1 MAEGPASDELSLPE
15 AQIRS
20 EFLRN
25 QMRKWMEAAIT
36 SGRTA
41 ELFELEMWLRSFE
54 RFFRVKNQ
62 PLSEIERKQL
72 TIRNWSEELRL
83 VDNVIVR
90 VIQLCTAILT
100 EEQVNFTWFDKYL
113 ETYLK
118 KDDIV
123 DPYIEKLL
131 RQSTPESALTLLK
144 ESFEDLHLMLQDL
157 VKVSRISYATFN
169 SVGKTLYREV
179 RRSHLL
185 ALLIDKK
192 FKPIHDRM
200 TNQALVA
207 TIRGIESP
215 RERKQAARVFLELF
229 RLLHYLEYA
238 DPDHVAEEDLKN
250 TLLVFSLVTS
260 EARLLLTYLER
271 KAMTELNTE
280 APLHQLYDSFVYC
293 LPLELK
299 KVINTELL
307 DISVARQADN
317 IRTRVENSHGI
328 LKDCFQQSAVQLAQ
342 VFDTEIDGGQIFP
355 DFTAKLEQSL
365 RLRDGLAKLIKVVRQ
380 FQASSDEK
388 GALAMKRAISEFYDE
403 SMKYLMYRDWRGF
416 EMFFIEILKTTN
428 LTSLTH
434 ITHRF
439 ETFLM
444 TLFREVQKRSILH
457 DHPLGEE
464 LQGGV
469 TDVPEAAPRLPGPA
483 AARRE

>member
-1 MAEGPASDELSLPE
+1 MAAGPSQDELSLPE
-15 AQIRS
+15 SQIRS

-25 QMRKWMEAAIT
+25 QMRKWMEAAVS
-36 SGRTA
+36 SGRTT

-54 RFFRVKNQ
+54 RFFRIKNQ
-62 PLSEIERKQL
+62 PLSELERKQM

-131 RQSTPESALTLLK
+131 RQSTPEAALTLLR
-144 ESFEDLHLMLQDL
+144 ESFEDLHLILTDL

-169 SVGKTLYREV
+169 AVGKALYREV

-192 FKPIHDRM
+192 FKPIYDRM
-200 TNQALVA
+200 TNHELVA
-207 TIRGIESP
+207 TIRAIANA

-238 DPDHVAEEDLKN
+238 DPDRVPEEDLKN

-271 KAMTELNTE
+271 KAMTELNAE
-280 APLHQLYDSFVYC
+280 SPLFQLYDSFVYC

-307 DISVARQADN
+307 DISVAQQADH
-317 IRTRVENSHGI
+317 IRMRVENSHGI

-342 VFDTEIDGGQIFP
+342 VFDPVIEGDQIFP

-365 RLRDGLAKLIKVVRQ
+365 RLRDGLARLIKAVRI
-380 FQASSDEK
+380 FEKKPDEK
-388 GALAMKRAISEFYDE
+388 SAVHLKRAISDFYDN

-416 EMFFIEILKTTN
+416 EMFFIEILKTTAPSA
-428 LTSLTH
+428 LAH
-434 ITHRF
+434 ISHRF
-439 ETFLM
+439 DTFLM
-444 TLFREVQKRSILH
+444 TLFREVQKRAILQ
-457 DHPLGEE
+457 DHPLSED
-464 LQGGV
+464 LQGI
-469 TDVPEAAPRLPGPA
+469 A
-483 AARRE
+483 

>member
-1 MAEGPASDELSLPE
+1 MSADDLSIPE

-20 EFLRN
+20 EFLRS
-25 QMRKWMEAAIT
+25 QMRKWLETAVN

-41 ELFELEMWLRSFE
+41 EMFELEMWLRSFE
-54 RFFRVKNQ
+54 RFFRIKNQ
-62 PLSEIERKQL
+62 PLSEIERKQMA
-72 TIRNWSEELRL
+72 IRNWSEELRL
-83 VDNVIVR
+83 VDNVLLR

-100 EEQVNFTWFDKYL
+100 EEQVNYTWFDKYL

-123 DPYIEKLL
+123 DPYIQKLL

-144 ESFEDLHLMLQDL
+144 ESFEDLHLMLTDL
-157 VKVSRISYATFN
+157 VKVSRIAYATFN
-169 SVGKTLYREV
+169 AVGKALYREV

-200 TNQALVA
+200 TNPALVA
-207 TIRGIESP
+207 TIRGVQNP

-238 DPDHVAEEDLKN
+238 DPDRVPEAELKD

-271 KAMTELNTE
+271 KAMPELDADTN
-280 APLHQLYDSFVYC
+280 LHQLYDSFVYC

-307 DISVARQADN
+307 DISVAQQVDH
-317 IRTRVENSHGI
+317 IRMRVENSHGI
-328 LKDCFQQSAVQLAQ
+328 LKDCFQQSVVQLAQ
-342 VFDTEIDGGQIFP
+342 VFAPDIDGDRLFP

-365 RLRDGLAKLIKVVRQ
+365 RLRDGLARLIKAVRE
-380 FQASSDEK
+380 FQAKPDDKS
-388 GALAMKRAISEFYDE
+388 AVVLKRAISEFYDN

-416 EMFFIEILKTTN
+416 EMFFIEILKTTA
-428 LTSLTH
+428 TSALIH
-434 ITHRF
+434 IIHRF

-444 TLFREVQKRSILH
+444 TLFREVQKRAILH
-457 DHPLGEE
+457 DHPLSDD
-464 LQGGV
+464 LQGIG
-469 TDVPEAAPRLPGPA
+469 A
-483 AARRE
+483 